1 MIKIIIKFVVLLK
14 IFLHL
19 LPAYYRRPINIISSL
34 ESVWQSLANKEIL
47 NNSFILEFS
56 PQNI

>member
-19 LPAYYRRPINIISSL
+19 LPAFYGRLSNIISFL
-34 ESVWQSLANKEIL
+34 ESAWQSLANKEKPKQVIY
-47 NNSFILEFS
+47 LEFS
-56 PQNI
+56 PRNI